1 MIEWH
6 KLWILQFAAWTATVL
21 QPCLASFSWY
31 VFPKEDFSH
40 YLRWFCQMLPRDSFF
55 LSHCIC
61 VACTNIGDS
70 YSAKSKNTDY
80 RQRLWICKSV
90 YFMFQKWVLGEL
102 VSSGSCRCYLA
113 SECSGSWLERS
124 WLLSLPSSQYLL
136 SGIRCTFTPGH
147 GFPFVSDQVL
157 ACLLEF
163 ILPEV
168 FFKSLSQAVHGD
180 QASLHPKTHFAF
192 DLTEAEENVRTSN
205 TSCVSFFDDWP
216 LLPLWWCRQAF
227 VELFMCYRSQTT
239 SHQRRATLAE
249 GKLSHL
255 GSFLSLCRE
264 VSYLASFGIVLF
276 IFTDL
281 QLKSNKKYPNSHVN
295 IQYFWQLRDKS
306 RCSTEHFWKT

>member
-1 MIEWH
+1 MEWH

-124 WLLSLPSSQYLL
+124 
-136 SGIRCTFTPGH
+136 CTFVPALVSVS
-147 GFPFVSDQVL
+147 PFRYQMY
-157 ACLLEF
+157 
-163 ILPEV
+163 
-168 FFKSLSQAVHGD
+168 
-180 QASLHPKTHFAF
+180 LHPWTWVSIR
-192 DLTEAEENVRTSN
+192 VRSGPGL
-205 TSCVSFFDDWP
+205 SAWVHSARSF
-216 LLPLWWCRQAF
+216 LQEF
-227 VELFMCYRSQTT
+227 VT
-239 SHQRRATLAE
+239 SHTWWP
-249 GKLSHL
+249 
-255 GSFLSLCRE
+255 
-264 VSYLASFGIVLF
+264 GIPP
-276 IFTDL
+276 
-281 QLKSNKKYPNSHVN
+281 S
-295 IQYFWQLRDKS
+295 
-306 RCSTEHFWKT
+306 